1 LIEQAMIF
9 ALGFLVAGLLALL
22 FLPAVQRRA
31 ARLSARRL
39 EMLLPLS
46 MEEIVAERD
55 QLRAEF
61 AVDRRRIEQK
71 LEAAAEAEALHMGE
85 IGRQTAAINE
95 LNAQLSATREELRV
109 LGETKDA
116 LHREMAEAEAALVA
130 ARTAH
135 ADESGAHVAT
145 RESLETLRVEHAAR
159 EQVLH
164 QQRAS
169 VAGLE
174 TRAAALDLRIV
185 ALNHQKEN
193 LEKNLQSKTSEAE
206 VLQVERDL
214 ARAEREGLET
224 KRATLQRRLDEEALR
239 AADLRD
245 QIEALRR
252 RLEEAERARVTGE
265 QTRDNVQQRH
275 DVLARR
281 LQDEEGR
288 IRALQ
293 SAAAE
298 RHATQT
304 AEIATLTGQLE
315 SARNEITRLQ
325 QERRSHKQ
333 EAKAAANNAGS
344 EPAHEGRE
352 EETALVRQAIADLGA
367 DVLKIAESL
376 KGSRTAH
383 DDGDAIPREMPQPRT
398 HARAQP

>member
-71 LEAAAEAEALHMGE
+71 LEFAAAAEALHMGE

-95 LNAQLSATREELRV
+95 LNGQLSATREELRV
-109 LGETKDA
+109 LGQAKDA
-116 LHREMAEAEAALVA
+116 LHREMAEAEAALAV

-135 ADESGAHVAT
+135 ADESAAHAAT

-185 ALNHQKEN
+185 ALNHQKED
-193 LEKNLQSKTSEAE
+193 LEKNLQSKASEAE

-214 ARAEREGLET
+214 ARTERDGLET

-275 DVLARR
+275 DALARR

-325 QERRSHKQ
+325 QERRSQKQ
-333 EAKAAANNAGS
+333 EAKAAANNAAS

-383 DDGDAIPREMPQPRT
+383 DDGDAIPREMPQLRT
-398 HARAQP
+398 RARAQP